1 MIIYVLELKE
11 AQTSN
16 DMHVSAETIRAF
28 LQVTL
33 YSLKSC
39 FLEQLTFQ
47 RALSFLCVCN
57 IRENAVNCQSDCERM
72 ERVKVITTS
81 GCIRKL
87 KIQIEIARSLDRLQ
101 WLLLCFV

>member
-1 MIIYVLELKE
+1 
-11 AQTSN
+11 
-16 DMHVSAETIRAF
+16 MHAAETIRAY
-28 LQVTL
+28 LQVSL

-47 RALSFLCVCN
+47 QALSCLCVFN
-57 IRENAVNCQSDCERM
+57 TRENAVNCQSACEGM

-81 GCIRKL
+81 GCTHKL
-87 KIQIEIARSLDRLQ
+87 KIQIEIACSLDRLQ